1 MARLGAFCFPGAG
14 HLNPMTALAR
24 SLQQRGH
31 EVVIFGIEDTEAHVR
46 AAGIEFCRIGTE
58 DYPPGTLQKLD
69 EHLAGLNGLS
79 ALRFTFERVRNSARM
94 VLRDGPT
101 AVRAAKVEALLVDET
116 DFAGNVA
123 DYLGLPWISI
133 ALIPPLVQDD
143 RFPPFWFGWAAG
155 QDRFSRLR
163 NRLAIHLLLRMG
175 TPIFRVV
182 NDQRNVWGLKPFSHP
197 EDALS
202 PLAQIT
208 QLPEALEFE
217 VVGEAPMGLHYTGP
231 FVHSGQRPTV
241 AFPWERLDGRPLI
254 YASMGT
260 LQNGSEGIFRT
271 IAEACVGL
279 DVQLLISLGGGLDPA
294 NLGKLAGNPLVVSF
308 APQLEI
314 LKRAALVITHG
325 GLNTV
330 LESLC
335 EGVPLVAVPLA
346 NDQPGVAARVKARGA
361 CVVVRRHKLNA
372 ARLRKAVQQVL
383 QDSRY
388 REAAQTLQKTI
399 QQMDG
404 PGRAADLIEQ
414 VLKLSSIGPLAPSL
428 GAIDRGLGQDGRPVH
443 AAAGTQPTVTAA
455 SAAAASAPLT
465 VVPSVIAATISRID

>member
-1 MARLGAFCFPGAG
+1 MARFGAFCFPGAG

-24 SLQQRGH
+24 SLQLRGH

-58 DYPPGTLQKLD
+58 DFPPGTLQKLD
-69 EHLAGLNGLS
+69 ERLAQLNGFA

-94 VLRDGPT
+94 VLRDGPK
-101 AVRAAKVEALLVDET
+101 AVRAANVEALLVDEV

-143 RFPPFWFGWAAG
+143 RFPPFWFAWAAG

-163 NRLAIHLLLRMG
+163 NRLAIHLLLRIG

-182 NDQRNVWGLKPFSHP
+182 SDQRRAWGLEPFKRP

-217 VVGEAPMGLHYTGP
+217 IAGKKPAGLHYTGP
-231 FVHSGQRPTV
+231 FVHPAQRPAV
-241 AFPWERLDGRPLI
+241 SFPWERLDGRPLI

-260 LQNGSEGIFRT
+260 LQNGSEDIFRT
-271 IAEACVGL
+271 IAKACAGL
-279 DVQLLISLGGGLDPA
+279 DAQLLISLGGGLDPA
-294 NLGKLAGNPLVVSF
+294 RLGKLAGDPLVVSF

-314 LKRAALVITHG
+314 LKRAVLVITHA

-361 CVVVRRHKLNA
+361 CVVVPQYKLNA
-372 ARLRKAVQQVL
+372 ARLRKAVRLVL
-383 QDSRY
+383 QNPRY
-388 REAAQTLQKTI
+388 REAARALQRAI
-399 QQMDG
+399 QQTDG

-414 VLKLSSIGPLAPSL
+414 VLQLRPIDPITPSL
-428 GAIDRGLGQDGRPVH
+428 GTTDRCLGRGGRRVDAAI
-443 AAAGTQPTVTAA
+443 GTQPTVTAA
-455 SAAAASAPLT
+455 ASEGTATTSLE
-465 VVPSVIAATISRID
+465 SVRRCGRYHLPD